1 MAAASVATLPMYDWP
16 EVADA
21 TDALWAE
28 LRSALGTAG
37 FDAPETLARPDD
49 PEPLWRDPN
58 LLLGQTCGLPFALG
72 MCGDADLVATPCHA
86 AEGCDGPLYR
96 SALIVRRDGPARHL
110 ASLHGR
116 RAAINARNSY
126 SGFATFGA
134 TIAKAAGK
142 KPCFGEIV
150 ETGGHRASVLA
161 VAEGRA
167 DIAAIDCVAW
177 AFARRHDPDH
187 AAALRVLGWTG
198 PAPGLPLITAG
209 GRPDDERRALRDA
222 VLSVCGDRSLEDI
235 RAELL
240 IAGAEVVGGDD
251 YAPAL
256 DRLEQ
261 ARTVFSG
268 TV

>member
-1 MAAASVATLPMYDWP
+1 MYDWP

-28 LRSALGTAG
+28 LRSALRTAG
-37 FDAPETLARPDD
+37 FEAPETLARPDD
-49 PEPLWRDPN
+49 PEPLWRDPG

-72 MCGDADLVATPCHA
+72 MCGDADLVATPCYA

-96 SALIVRRDGPARHL
+96 SALIVRRDDPARDL
-110 ASLHGR
+110 ASLRGR
-116 RAAINARNSY
+116 RAAINARHSY

-134 TIAKAAGK
+134 CLAKTIGTA
-142 KPCFGEIV
+142 PLFSEIV

-161 VAEGRA
+161 VAEGIA
-167 DIAAIDCVAW
+167 DIAAIDCVSW
-177 AFARRHDPDH
+177 AFARRHDLDH
-187 AAALRVLGWTG
+187 AAALRVLGWTN

-222 VLSVCGDRSLEDI
+222 VLSVCRDRSSEDI
-235 RAELL
+235 RAALA
-240 IAGAEVVGGDD
+240 ISGAEVVGAED